1 MIRVYE
7 KSGFHVGLPPCSLLA
22 CQLVLTHMR
31 SSPGVDAAADHHK
44 LSLIARNLGRK
55 EVRDE
60 RGPLSAETVLDELR
74 AQGIVARVAA
84 IGVKDAVRDA
94 INLGASWNDVGVA
107 LGITRQAAHK
117 RFAAIVG
124 EPPDPEED

>member
-1 MIRVYE
+1 MSRRWLHE
-7 KSGFHVGLPPCSLLA
+7 

-31 SSPGVDAAADHHK
+31 TSPKVDAATDDVDYHN
-44 LSLIARNLGRK
+44 LRLTARDLGRK
-55 EVRDE
+55 MVRDQ
-60 RGPLSAETVLDELR
+60 RGPLSAETVLAELR

-84 IGVKDAVRDA
+84 IGVRNAVRDA

>member
-1 MIRVYE
+1 
-7 KSGFHVGLPPCSLLA
+7 
-22 CQLVLTHMR
+22 MR
-31 SSPGVDAAADHHK
+31 SSPGVDPGKDGVDYHK
-44 LSLIARNLGRK
+44 LRLTARDLGRK
-55 EVRDE
+55 KVRDQ
-60 RGPLSAETVLDELR
+60 RGPLSAETVLAELR

-124 EPPDPEED
+124 EPPDPDER

>member
-1 MIRVYE
+1 
-7 KSGFHVGLPPCSLLA
+7 
-22 CQLVLTHMR
+22 MR
-31 SSPGVDAAADHHK
+31 SSPGADALTDDVDYSK
-44 LSLIARNLGRK
+44 LRQTARNLGRK

-60 RGPLSAETVLDELR
+60 HGPLSAETVLDELR

-94 INLGASWNDVGVA
+94 INLGASWQDVGTA